1 MSEERKYTG
10 FAAIYQIEQ
19 EKLKRE
25 KAQPPQMPSDEPE
38 GSAAGESSPAGPPAE
53 ELRETHNASP
63 PVGPGEESNW
73 QAGATSTRE
82 ASPAVLTGA
91 GEDRAVQTTPSASR
105 GPRRGAAAAAKP
117 RPVSAPSTGEADAGV
132 EAHAARWK
140 QVYRLNKGEIKVMS
154 VMFRLS
160 YGRGTDVCF
169 IKVGEV
175 ADAAQLKKRRCQYV
189 IRSLETLGFLD
200 RLGEY
205 DPSNRLGIQY
215 LVRLNPAR
223 IESK

>member
-25 KAQPPQMPSDEPE
+25 KAQPPQAPSGESEDR
-38 GSAAGESSPAGPPAE
+38 AAGHPAPAEPHAE
-53 ELRETHNASP
+53 ELREVREVPPPDVEGERSDSP
-63 PVGPGEESNW
+63 PKAAPA
-73 QAGATSTRE
+73 QDATSVEPR
-82 ASPAVLTGA
+82 AA
-91 GEDRAVQTTPSASR
+91 GEDAPRQAKSPAPRAPGR
-105 GPRRGAAAAAKP
+105 AAAATKP
-117 RPVSAPSTGEADAGV
+117 RPVSPPLPEADAGV

-140 QVYRLNKGEIKVMS
+140 QVYRLNKGEINVMR
-154 VMFRLS
+154 VMFGLS
-160 YGRGTDVCF
+160 HGQGTDICF

-175 ADAAQLKKRRCQYV
+175 AGAARLKKRRCQYV

-205 DPSNRLGIQY
+205 DPSSRLGLQY
-215 LVRLNPAR
+215 RVRLKPAR
-223 IESK
+223 VETE

>member
-25 KAQPPQMPSDEPE
+25 KAQPSQAPSVELE
-38 GSAAGESSPAGPPAE
+38 GPAAGQPAPAEIHAEERREVREAPPPDVAGESSD
-53 ELRETHNASP
+53 T
-63 PVGPGEESNW
+63 
-73 QAGATSTRE
+73 
-82 ASPAVLTGA
+82 LTGA
-91 GEDRAVQTTPSASR
+91 APAPEAAPDEPRPADEGAPRQAKPPAPRA
-105 GPRRGAAAAAKP
+105 PRRTAAAVKP
-117 RPVSAPSTGEADAGV
+117 RPVSAAAPGEGDAGV

-140 QVYRLNKGEIKVMS
+140 QVYRLNKGEINVMR
-154 VMFRLS
+154 VMFGLS
-160 YGRGTDVCF
+160 HGRGTDVCF

-175 ADAAQLKKRRCQYV
+175 ADAARLKKRRCQYV

-205 DPSNRLGIQY
+205 NPSSRLGLQY
-215 LVRLNPAR
+215 RVRLKPVR
-223 IESK
+223 VETE

>member
-25 KAQPPQMPSDEPE
+25 KAQPPQSPS
-38 GSAAGESSPAGPPAE
+38 GES
-53 ELRETHNASP
+53 
-63 PVGPGEESNW
+63 
-73 QAGATSTRE
+73 
-82 ASPAVLTGA
+82 
-91 GEDRAVQTTPSASR
+91 EDRAAGQPAPAEPHAEERREVRDAAPPDVAGERSDVPTGAAPAREAASAEPRPADEGAPRPVKSPAPR
-105 GPRRGAAAAAKP
+105 APRRTAAAAAKP
-117 RPVSAPSTGEADAGV
+117 RPVSAPLPEADAEV

-140 QVYRLNKGEIKVMS
+140 QIYRLNKGEINVMR
-154 VMFRLS
+154 VMFGLS
-160 YGRGTDVCF
+160 HGRGTDVCF

-175 ADAAQLKKRRCQYV
+175 ADAARLKKRRCQYV

-205 DPSNRLGIQY
+205 DPSSRLSLQY
-215 LVRLNPAR
+215 RVRLKPAR
-223 IESK
+223 DETE

>member
-25 KAQPPQMPSDEPE
+25 KAQPPQAPSGESEDR
-38 GSAAGESSPAGPPAE
+38 AAGQPAPPEPPAE
-53 ELRETHNASP
+53 ERREVREAPPDVEGERSDSP
-63 PVGPGEESNW
+63 PKAAPTEDAAPVEPR
-73 QAGATSTRE
+73 A
-82 ASPAVLTGA
+82 A
-91 GEDRAVQTTPSASR
+91 GEGAPHQAKPPAPRA
-105 GPRRGAAAAAKP
+105 PRRAAAAAAKP
-117 RPVSAPSTGEADAGV
+117 RPVSAPLPEADAGV

-140 QVYRLNKGEIKVMS
+140 QVYRLNKGEINVMR
-154 VMFRLS
+154 VMFGLS
-160 YGRGTDVCF
+160 HGRGTDVCF

-205 DPSNRLGIQY
+205 DPSSRLSLKY
-215 LVRLNPAR
+215 RVRLKPAR
-223 IESK
+223 IETE

>member
-25 KAQPPQMPSDEPE
+25 KAHPPQAPSVELE
-38 GSAAGESSPAGPPAE
+38 GHVAGQPAPAGIHAEDRREVREAPPDVAGESSD
-53 ELRETHNASP
+53 T
-63 PVGPGEESNW
+63 
-73 QAGATSTRE
+73 
-82 ASPAVLTGA
+82 LTGA
-91 GEDRAVQTTPSASR
+91 APAPEAAPAEPRPADKAAPRQEKPPAPR
-105 GPRRGAAAAAKP
+105 PPRRAAAAAVKP
-117 RPVSAPSTGEADAGV
+117 RPVSAPAPGETDAGV

-140 QVYRLNKGEIKVMS
+140 QVYRLNKGEINVMR
-154 VMFRLS
+154 VMFGLS
-160 YGRGTDVCF
+160 HGRGTDVCF

-175 ADAAQLKKRRCQYV
+175 ADAARLKKRRCQYV

-205 DPSNRLGIQY
+205 DPSSRLGLQY
-215 LVRLNPAR
+215 RVRLKPAR
-223 IESK
+223 IETE